1 MKRSEILKLIADSL
15 YENLNLDGGLY
26 LGSASEDVLK
36 VFEKAG
42 FFPPD
47 SYYDEDQGIVAFWE
61 LEEEEYEQMLRERKE
76 FFDNLPRTL
85 PTCRINKFTGKPYQ
99 TRSHEMAFMWN
110 NGATIQEIADK
121 FNVTR
126 TRVETCLTKVERQM
140 KKDREQG
147 HFTLPVDD
155 FDRLVEHLTRE
166 DNDET
171 K

>member
-1 MKRSEILKLIADSL
+1 MKRTEALKLIADSL

-36 VFEKAG
+36 VLEKAG

-47 SYYDEDQGIVAFWE
+47 SYYNEDEGIVASWE
-61 LEEEEYEQMLRERKE
+61 LEDHELLAIEIARKE

-85 PTCRINKFTGKPYQ
+85 PTSRINRYTGKPYQ
-99 TRSHEMAFMWN
+99 TKSHEMAQMWN
-110 NGATIQEIADK
+110 NGSTIQEIADK

-126 TRVETCLTKVERQM
+126 CRVETCLAKVEREM
-140 KKDREQG
+140 VKSY
-147 HFTLPVDD
+147 
-155 FDRLVEHLTRE
+155 
-166 DNDET
+166 ET

>member
-47 SYYDEDQGIVAFWE
+47 SYYNEDEGIVACYE
-61 LEEEEYEQMLRERKE
+61 LEDHEYEEMMRERKE

-85 PTCRINKFTGKPYQ
+85 PTSRINSYTGKPYQ
-99 TRSHEMAFMWN
+99 TKSHEMAAMWN
-110 NGATIQEIADK
+110 NGSTIQEIADK

-126 TRVETCLTKVERQM
+126 TRVETCLVKVQ
-140 KKDREQG
+140 RELKNG
-147 HFTLPVDD
+147 
-155 FDRLVEHLTRE
+155 
-166 DNDET
+166 
-171 K
+171 